1 MASSRSHGHAQS
13 VDVAEWKE
21 LESDPGLFSLLIE
34 DFGVRGVRVEEVYD
48 TSRKLDGEVYGFVF
62 LFRWEGDR
70 RARKKSMAT
79 YDTFVTE
86 EEVVNRIFFANQV
99 VTNSCATHAL
109 LSVLLNC
116 PPSVELGPL
125 LTRFKEFTKGLSPQN
140 KGIAI
145 GNVKELEQAHN
156 KHAKPEQWSA
166 PIISRRSSI
175 VSSAHAL
182 QPETYHFTSYVP
194 INDRLFE
201 LDGLKDYPIDH
212 GPWGEEEEWTDLF
225 LRIISQRLSK
235 SENFLFNL
243 MAVVCDP
250 VPRLSQELKRLC
262 VMQGE
267 LVDAAMRLATGK
279 RRESDRVPG
288 GEAEES
294 GAWEGGEDEG
304 GNRAGSDGVG
314 AESVRGANGDG
325 VRSVSGDK
333 MEGVEGGSGKGVE
346 SSSFEGV
353 ESANGDGVKGAGG
366 EGVDGASGE
375 GGGMKIEEILGQVS
389 WSLPAKPNELNRL
402 CAAELEPEATLEEKL
417 RAAVARV
424 VQNSKEL
431 DSTKQKLREEI
442 ETKQRYRVEFSRR
455 THNYYPLIT
464 EFLKALARNNQLPA
478 RLMRRPSSSL
488 GGGGSG
494 RRRHSVASKAPQF
507 KKPKTTLLLNGSK
520 IS

>member
-13 VDVAEWKE
+13 VDVVEWKE

-125 LTRFKEFTKGLSPQN
+125 LTRFKEFTKGLNPQN
-140 KGIAI
+140 KGIGI

-225 LRIISQRLSK
+225 LRIISQRLTK

-243 MAVVCDP
+243 MAVVRDP

-262 VMQGE
+262 VTQAE
-267 LVDAAMRLATGK
+267 LVDAAMKLATEK
-279 RRESDRVPG
+279 ANASNRVPG
-288 GEAEES
+288 GES
-294 GAWEGGEDEG
+294 GAKEGGEDEDGDLG
-304 GNRAGSDGVG
+304 GSECVG
-314 AESVRGANGDG
+314 TESARGANGEG
-325 VRSVSGDK
+325 VRSASGDK
-333 MEGVEGGSGKGVE
+333 MEVVEGDTSKGVKTSNFEDME
-346 SSSFEGV
+346 SV
-353 ESANGDGVKGAGG
+353 NG

-375 GGGMKIEEILGQVS
+375 GGGMKIETILGQVS
-389 WSLPAKPNELNRL
+389 RSLPAHPNELNRL
-402 CAAELEPEATLEEKL
+402 CTAELGLEATLEEKL

-464 EFLKALARNNQLPA
+464 EFLKALAHSNQLPA

-494 RRRHSVASKAPQF
+494 RRRHSKAPQF